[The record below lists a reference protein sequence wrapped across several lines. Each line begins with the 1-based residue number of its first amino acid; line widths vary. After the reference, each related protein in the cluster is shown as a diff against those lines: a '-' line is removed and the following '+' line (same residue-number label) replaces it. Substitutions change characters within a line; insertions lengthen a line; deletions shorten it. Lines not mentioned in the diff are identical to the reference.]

1 MCSLKGSISTKFG
14 NCSSW
19 QTFFSV
25 VFQMLEWNW
34 NCVLENE
41 LLPTFKNDNLYN
53 DENFFPTILILQI
66 SQTITI
72 LPKHSITR
80 RFVR

>member
-1 MCSLKGSISTKFG
+1 MCGLDLE
-14 NCSSW
+14 
-19 QTFFSV
+19 
-25 VFQMLEWNW
+25 MLEWNW
-34 NCVLENE
+34 NCVLENG

-53 DENFFPTILILQI
+53 DEKIFPTIVILQI

-72 LPKHSITR
+72 LPKNSIVR